1 MSTSEQCLMTE
12 EPALT
17 MPGGAFIDG
26 VWQRDDLTVPVIDPE
41 DGRLLAYVADSSP
54 ADVAAAVSGVHESV
68 SNEDWPLWARSES
81 LREAARLMEEQ
92 STRFAHLIAS
102 EGVKTHGR
110 GAA

>member
-54 ADVAAAVSGVHESV
+54 ADVAAAVSGVHDVGVERGLALV
-68 SNEDWPLWARSES
+68 GAQ
-81 LREAARLMEEQ
+81 REP
-92 STRFAHLIAS
+92 S
-102 EGVKTHGR
+102 
-110 GAA
+110 